1 MDPFDP
7 AIQST
12 MVSGWKPLL
21 SLGIFATLG
30 AFFFGALFT
39 AVSKGIKEEGWFKN
53 KKDDGN

>member
-21 SLGIFATLG
+21 SLGIFAALG